1 MNQNS
6 ADLESA
12 HFRQGIARAWL
23 RVERR
28 KRLSYRLGYLCGR
41 VNFYWNLIVRRRHR
55 SG

>member
-1 MNQNS
+1 MK
-6 ADLESA
+6 AEDAELESA

-41 VNFYWNLIVRRRHR
+41 VHFYWRLVIHR
-55 SG
+55 TRSE